1 MTFMKSKLL
10 KIFIWIPAVIC
21 AVMIFGFSGQNGENS
36 GNLSRKAA
44 GVIVDIA
51 DSVHLVDVRW
61 NGRQELID
69 KIELPVRKA
78 AHMTE
83 YAIFACLVY
92 LAFTV
97 DGVSWQLVRFISF
110 FATAAFACSD
120 EFHQLFID
128 GRSAEIKDVL
138 IDSFGS
144 LTSILLC
151 NFMYLFVFL

>member
-83 YAIFACLVY
+83 YAIFGIY
-92 LAFTV
+92 
-97 DGVSWQLVRFISF
+97 S
-110 FATAAFACSD
+110 
-120 EFHQLFID
+120 
-128 GRSAEIKDVL
+128 
-138 IDSFGS
+138 
-144 LTSILLC
+144 
-151 NFMYLFVFL
+151 

>member
-69 KIELPVRKA
+69 KIELP
-78 AHMTE
+78 
-83 YAIFACLVY
+83 
-92 LAFTV
+92 
-97 DGVSWQLVRFISF
+97 GVSWQLVRFISF

-120 EFHQLFID
+120 EFHQLYVP
-128 GRSAEIKDVL
+128 GRNGCVTDVL
-138 IDSFGS
+138 IDCVGI
-144 LTSILLC
+144 LIGIIICSIADRRKKIII
-151 NFMYLFVFL
+151 

>member
-92 LAFTV
+92 LAF
-97 DGVSWQLVRFISF
+97 
-110 FATAAFACSD
+110 ACSD
-120 EFHQLFID
+120 EFHQLYVP
-128 GRSAEIKDVL
+128 GRNGCVTDVL
-138 IDSFGS
+138 IDCVGI
-144 LTSILLC
+144 LIGIIICSIADRRKK
-151 NFMYLFVFL
+151 MII

>member
-1 MTFMKSKLL
+1 MCGYD
-10 KIFIWIPAVIC
+10 IR
-21 AVMIFGFSGQNGENS
+21 FSGQNGENS

-110 FATAAFACSD
+110 LQRQHLHVQMNFINYTFREEMAAL
-120 EFHQLFID
+120 Q
-128 GRSAEIKDVL
+128 
-138 IDSFGS
+138 
-144 LTSILLC
+144 
-151 NFMYLFVFL
+151 MY